1 MKGELRE
8 IGLALINSKEELSLE
23 KQAKEIIL
31 EELQS
36 LRQQNSNSNSSS
48 EAVQQQQQ
56 HQVQQHHQRSSSLTG
71 PLKGVTDLSSR
82 LDEAKSSERQL
93 LRKVVELNETVE
105 KLGREKERLK
115 EEILRVNEAQDRD
128 AIAWREK
135 EADLEGRLEA
145 ALERANTTR

>member
-48 EAVQQQQQ
+48 EAMQQQQQ
-56 HQVQQHHQRSSSLTG
+56 QVQQHHQRSSSLTG